1 LVEPALVAPLVESA
15 LHASLVETALHASVD
30 SLDPFEEHKHFCL
43 ADPAVAV
50 GVALLHCCP
59 GVLVAVGRSHT
70 HLQTE
75 FLVSVEELL
84 ALELSIAVLVIF
96 LVDHLNLGLKH
107 LVVIVPPSSR
117 VVDMLESVH
126 LLMTVAVGAP
136 AVETLLS
143 LHAELPSHSL
153 LALHTK
159 LSLPSH
165 SLLALHTKL
174 SLPSHSSLLSELSSH
189 SLLLSELSSHSSL
202 LTELSSHSSL
212 LTELSSHSSL
222 LSELSSHSL
231 LPSHSLL
238 SSHSELYS
246 HASLHVGAHAALEA
260 LLSLY
265 ALLSLEAS

>member
-1 LVEPALVAPLVESA
+1 MAKSTLVAPLVESA
-15 LHASLVETALHASVD
+15 LHASLVETALHASID
-30 SLDPFEEHKHFCL
+30 SLDPFEEHKHLCL

-75 FLVSVEELL
+75 LLVSVEELL
-84 ALELSIAVLVIF
+84 ALKLSAAILVIF
-96 LVDHLNLGLKH
+96 LVDHFDLGLKH
-107 LVVIVPPSSR
+107 LVVIVPPTSR

-165 SLLALHTKL
+165 SLL
-174 SLPSHSSLLSELSSH
+174 
-189 SLLLSELSSHSSL
+189 SSHSSL
-202 LTELSSHSSL
+202 LA
-212 LTELSSHSSL
+212 
-222 LSELSSHSL
+222 ELSSHSL

-260 LLSLY
+260 LLSL
-265 ALLSLEAS
+265 